1 MQQKLNSNSSAE
13 TAADSSTQTI
23 AHSSADIEA
32 NPVLAAVLIDG
43 DGQKLHEGDRVF
55 TYDAFASNHERI
67 YGTLYKNSEFPNVSD
82 YYVSYDDGQD
92 CAVLDFTT
100 LFKA

>member
-1 MQQKLNSNSSAE
+1 MIEKQMLEQQPNSDKMLIDTTSA
-13 TAADSSTQTI
+13 QMPQ
-23 AHSSADIEA
+23 
-32 NPVLAAVLIDG
+32 NPMLAAVLIDG

-82 YYVSYDDGQD
+82 YYVSYDDGED

-100 LFKA
+100 IFKA